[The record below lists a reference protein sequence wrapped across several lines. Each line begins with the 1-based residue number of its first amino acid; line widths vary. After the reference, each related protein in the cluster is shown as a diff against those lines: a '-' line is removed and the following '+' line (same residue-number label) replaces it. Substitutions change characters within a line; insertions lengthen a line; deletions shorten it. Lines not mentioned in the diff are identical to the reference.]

1 MAGIGSHTVGRMDG
15 KWESWLARW
24 QSAGLIDGATAAA
37 IRRHEAEQAP
47 PPQHRLATFAFAF
60 GGILLGA
67 GVLQFV
73 ASHWDELSP
82 ALRFGLVLAMVG
94 VFHVGGALAS
104 TRQPAL
110 ATTLHAVGTA
120 ALGGGIFLAGQ
131 IFHMAEHW
139 PAALLVWSVGAAC
152 ALYLLR
158 DWPQALWVA
167 LLVPAWLTGEWG
179 ARILSDAPDPLEAR
193 AVAVSCLTLVVAYV
207 GATGTAHDATWR
219 RALARLGA
227 IALVPAAYCLV
238 FAGDYA
244 RGLEGVAS
252 MEAVNLPVVLAV
264 AVAVPALAAFGLR
277 GRQAW
282 PVAIAAALAVFLV
295 LLDLRETPTR
305 LLGYLIYAAGSIG
318 LVLWGLRERESL
330 RINLGVFGFALTVLS
345 FYFGS
350 LFDMLGRALGLI
362 GMGVLFIGGGWLL
375 ERARRQLVG
384 RIREGAP

>member
-1 MAGIGSHTVGRMDG
+1 MDG

-24 QSAGLIDGATAAA
+24 QSAGLIDSATAAA
-37 IRRHEAEQAP
+37 IRRHEAEHAP
-47 PPQHRLATFAFAF
+47 PAQHRLAIFAFAF

-67 GVLQFV
+67 GVLLFV

-82 ALRFGLVLAMVG
+82 ALRFGLVLSMVG
-94 VFHVGGALAS
+94 FFHVGGALAG

-120 ALGGGIFLAGQ
+120 ALGAGIFLAGQ

-139 PAALLVWSVGAAC
+139 PAALLVWSVGAAF
-152 ALYLLR
+152 AVYLLR

-167 LLVPAWLTGEWG
+167 VLVPAWLTGEWG
-179 ARILSDAPDPLEAR
+179 ARILSELPDPLEAK
-193 AVAVSCLTLVVAYV
+193 AVAVSCVTLVVAYI
-207 GATGTAHDATWR
+207 GATGTGHDANWR
-219 RALARLGA
+219 RAIAALGA
-227 IALVPAAYCLV
+227 IALVPAAFSLR
-238 FAGDYA
+238 FAGDYVTRLA
-244 RGLEGVAS
+244 ETVP

-282 PVAIAAALAVFLV
+282 PVAIAAALATCLV
-295 LLDLRETPTR
+295 MLDSSETSMR

-318 LVLWGLRERESL
+318 LVLWGLRERERL
-330 RINLGVFGFALTVLS
+330 RINLGVLGFALTVLN

-350 LFDMLGRALGLI
+350 LFDMLGRSLGLI

-384 RIREGAP
+384 RITEGAP